1 MLYLTRKIGESV
13 IINDDIEVTVVDIR
27 GRSVKLGF
35 TFPQGASVLRR
46 ELYEKIQ
53 QENLEA
59 AQASAEFLTG
69 GAKEPEKA
77 DD

>member
-1 MLYLTRKIGESV
+1 MLYLTRKVGESV

-27 GRSVKLGF
+27 GRSIKLGF

-59 AQASAEFLTG
+59 AQAGASFLTD
-69 GAKEPEKA
+69 AKQPEGA

>member
-1 MLYLTRKIGESV
+1 MLYLTRKSGESV
-13 IINDDIEVTVVDIR
+13 VINDDIEVTVVEIR

-53 QENLEA
+53 KENLEA

-69 GAKEPEKA
+69 APKEPEKA
-77 DD
+77 DE